1 MVLMVRT
8 TKTNVFV
15 NVKVTARNTPK
26 VLVPLRNP
34 VPDVPVF
41 WNQYVPEM
49 ASLTTI
55 YVICNVLRTNLLL
68 KVLVVVIK
76 IKLVMLTTVN

>member
-1 MVLMVRT
+1 MART
-8 TKTNVFV
+8 TKMNVFV
-15 NVKVTARNTPK
+15 SAKVIAENTPK

-34 VPDVPVF
+34 VPDAPVF
-41 WNQYVPEM
+41 WNQYALEM
-49 ASLTTI
+49 VSLTTI